1 LLAYRSDLKDTVMV
15 FPQYPNHQPEA
26 NPWPP
31 DYDDQCHRRGKRSPV
46 LAASV
51 AGLIAV
57 LVLAV
62 GILLGLQL
70 SQPDP
75 EKPLATSPPPS
86 VTASTPGG
94 TVPTAEPAAA
104 AREAER
110 TRAHEAARLDRS
122 TYKSV
127 SPREFALMVKNPDA
141 WAARKIV
148 VYGVITQFD
157 AATGTTAFRAD
168 TGPAPVMDPYDYD
181 QNTFITA
188 HHSGMVANI
197 VENDIVTMFVEVQGA
212 YTYDTQIGGS
222 TTVPSLL
229 VNMIDT
235 TNLSPQA
242 SQRSLPPS
250 VASYPTLLPTSESAS
265 GSQLRSIAAS
275 DQPFVLAGLA
285 DRWVPQL
292 SSKRPGL
299 VAEGRTW
306 TDALTLNEHQQL
318 RQSYTGV
325 RLLWSADWSTFSD
338 SNFWVTIVGT
348 GFPTADQALAW
359 CTSNGLDRDHC
370 YAKLISTTHPVEGST
385 AYNK

>member
-1 LLAYRSDLKDTVMV
+1 M
-15 FPQYPNHQPEA
+15 
-26 NPWPP
+26 
-31 DYDDQCHRRGKRSPV
+31 

-51 AGLIAV
+51 AGSVAV

-70 SQPDP
+70 SRPDP
-75 EKPLATSPPPS
+75 GQPVPPTSSPS
-86 VTASTPGG
+86 VAASAPGG
-94 TVPTAEPAAA
+94 PASRTESDAA

-110 TRAHEAARLDRS
+110 RRAQEAARLDRS
-122 TYKSV
+122 TYESV
-127 SPREFALMVKNPDA
+127 SPREFALMVKNPDS
-141 WAARKIV
+141 WAGRKIV

-168 TGPAPVMDPYDYD
+168 TGPAPVTDPYDYD

-188 HHSGMVANI
+188 HDAGIVANI
-197 VENDIVTMFVEVQGA
+197 VEKDMVTMFVEVHGA

-229 VNMIDT
+229 VNIIEM
-235 TNLSPQA
+235 TNLRSQQP
-242 SQRSLPPS
+242 SQRALPPS
-250 VASYPTLLPTSESAS
+250 VAPYPTPLPTSESAN

-275 DQPFVLAGLA
+275 DQPFVRATLAE
-285 DRWVPQL
+285 RWVPQV
-292 SSKRPGL
+292 SSKRVGM

-306 TDALTLNEHQQL
+306 TDAMILSELEQL
-318 RQSYTGV
+318 RLSYPGV
-325 RLLWSADWSTFSD
+325 RLLWSGDWSTFSD

-359 CTSNGLDRDHC
+359 CTSNGFDRDHC
-370 YAKLISTTHPVEGST
+370 YAKLISTTHPVQSST